1 MPWVAFC
8 VSWPGFCFIPFAIYA
23 HAVLHFFFFLFL
35 GHRSDSCRLYEMQAF
50 LVELISNFEFA
61 ITEDIKRL
69 RREPC
74 LVMVPVLEGELEKGA
89 QLPLRVSIAQREC
102 E

>member
-1 MPWVAFC
+1 MRELAWILFHPVRHICSCCA
-8 VSWPGFCFIPFAIYA
+8 P
-23 HAVLHFFFFLFL
+23 LFFFLFL